1 VAPLR
6 LRPIL
11 HSLFALIFF
20 GHVLD
25 AQTFTAALTGT
36 AKDPSGSPVPSARIS
51 IINKATN
58 QRTEIVSSNDGSYA
72 ASQLQPGAY
81 RVEVS
86 APGFKNLTRDGIVLQ
101 INQQAQLDFSLDV
114 GDVSE
119 KVEVKGDVSLLETE
133 SSSLGSVVDNNLITN
148 LPMNTRNVYSLVF
161 LTPGVTGSVNNTY
174 GGTSYSVNGV
184 RPSLMDTLI
193 DGVSAAIPTVNGFT
207 GITVFPS
214 IDAVQ
219 EFKLQAQNY
228 PSEYGRSLGSVMN
241 IIFKSGANQIHGAG
255 FEFLRNSV
263 LDSNNFFS
271 NRNGTSLSSFKR
283 NQFGGMVS
291 GPIRKDK
298 TFFLV
303 NYEGLRERSYDT
315 TLVSVPTQRQR
326 AGDFSQTFAAN
337 GQLVRIF
344 DPFSLPPA
352 GTPNAVRSQFPG
364 NVIPANRMDP
374 VAAKVIGYYPLPNI
388 AGNALTGANNYFQA
402 GSHPLNIDQGDV
414 RIDQNIT
421 EAQHLFGRYSRRFQ
435 EDAPAQLFPSS
446 VAVAEGQSNNQNSV
460 HAGVIGYTNSL
471 SANTVL
477 SATIGYS
484 RVLFRFLNRSLGFEP
499 SELGFPEL
507 LNTAQDS
514 QLFPAFSV
522 GGYRSLGGNDNRSSS
537 FQNWSMLASISHTAG
552 RHTFKFG
559 YEGRI
564 IQSNTGEARPASF
577 NFGADFTQGP
587 IPTVASSTSGNGV
600 ASLLLGAGTNG
611 SVINNFKNV
620 AATSWYEAGYV
631 QDDWRVTQRLTL
643 NLGVRYDIDLPRTER
658 YNRFNTFNPSVPS
671 PLSTVFPGLSGGLE
685 FAGVGGNPRTQYDV
699 EWRHLAPRIGLAYKA
714 NDKTVVR
721 AAYAHL
727 YGPSTQQAQGTV
739 GPYGFRS
746 ETAWQSSIDGV
757 RPTNLLSNPFPS
769 GVISPTGS
777 SLGLLTQVGGPIEA
791 PLRHTPTPYSIQWNF
806 GIERQ
811 LPANT
816 LLQVSYVGNRGL
828 QLSRGGEGGFNLN
841 QLDPSYLS
849 LGNALNDQVPN
860 PFYSVNAVGILAS
873 PTVRRAQLL
882 LPYPQFSTIR
892 PLFSAGAS
900 SNYHALQIAFSKRLS
915 SGVEFTGSYV
925 WSKTI
930 DDGQDYQN
938 SYDIREARGLSSI
951 DTPHRFVSSVI
962 CEFPFGKGRKFGN
975 SMNRY
980 LEAVVGGWQVN
991 GIITLQSG
999 TPITIS
1005 ANNTSGLGADIT
1017 RANNNGQSAELSGD
1031 AVSRL
1036 NRWFDTSVFSQPAP
1050 FTLGNVR
1057 VLPDV
1062 RNDTVKNLD
1071 LSLFKEFQI
1080 LERAR
1085 MQFRAESFNLFNHPV
1100 FGTPNTSVTSN
1111 TFGVVTSQ
1119 SNSPRQIQ
1127 FGLKFLW

>member
-1 VAPLR
+1 LR
-6 LRPIL
+6 LFLALL
-11 HSLFALIFF
+11 HALF
-20 GHVLD
+20 VLTLLGQMLG
-25 AQTFTAALTGT
+25 AQTFTATLTGT
-36 AKDPSGSPVPSARIS
+36 AKDPSGSPVSGARIA
-51 IINKATN
+51 IINTATN
-58 QRTEIVSSNDGSYA
+58 QRIEMISAADGNYTA
-72 ASQLQPGAY
+72 TQLQPGTY
-81 RVEVS
+81 RVEVT
-86 APGFKNLTRDGIVLQ
+86 AIGFKNLTRDGIVLQ
-101 INQQAQLDFSLDV
+101 INQQAQLDLHLEV
-114 GDVSE
+114 GDVGE
-119 KVEVKGDVSLLETE
+119 RVEVKGDVSLLETE
-133 SSSLGSVVDNNLITN
+133 SSSVGTVVDNKLITN
-148 LPMNTRNVYSLVF
+148 LPLNTRNVYSLVF
-161 LTPGVTGSVNNTY
+161 LTPGVAGSVNNTY

-184 RPSLMDTLI
+184 RPSLMDTLV

-219 EFKLQAQNY
+219 EFKILAQNF
-228 PSEYGRSLGSVMN
+228 PAEYGRSLGSVMN
-241 IIFKSGANQIHGAG
+241 IIFKSGTNQIHGAA

-263 LDSNNFFS
+263 LDANNFFS
-271 NRNGTSLSSFKR
+271 NRNGTDLSSFKR
-283 NQFGGMVS
+283 NQFGSMIS
-291 GPIRKDK
+291 GPIRSDK
-298 TFFLV
+298 TFFLF

-315 TLVSVPTQRQR
+315 TLTSVPTQLQR
-326 AGDFSQTFAAN
+326 SGDFSQTFAPN
-337 GQLVRIF
+337 GQLIRIY

-352 GTPNAVRSQFPG
+352 GTPNAVRTQFPN
-364 NVIPANRMDP
+364 NVIPANRIDP
-374 VAAKVIGYYPLPNI
+374 VAAKVISYYPLPNVP
-388 AGNALTGANNYFQA
+388 GNALTGANNYFQA

-414 RIDQNIT
+414 RIDHNIT

-435 EDAPAQLFPSS
+435 EDAPAQLFPSN

-460 HAGVIGYTNSL
+460 NAGVIGYTNSL

-477 SATIGYS
+477 SATVGYS

-499 SELGFPEL
+499 SELGFPDT

-514 QLFPAFSV
+514 QLFPAFNVS
-522 GGYRSLGGNDNRSSS
+522 GYRSLGGNDNRRSS
-537 FQNWSMLASISHTAG
+537 FQNWSMLASISHTTG

-577 NFGADFTQGP
+577 SFGTDFTQGP
-587 IPTVASSTSGNGV
+587 IPTVASSTSGNGI
-600 ASLLLGAGTNG
+600 ASLLLGAGTTG

-631 QDDWRVTQRLTL
+631 QDDWRITPRLTL

-658 YNRFNTFNPSVPS
+658 YNRFNTFNPSVVS
-671 PLSTVFPGLSGGLE
+671 PLATVFPGLTGGLE
-685 FAGVGGNPRTQYDV
+685 FAGVNGNSRSQYDL
-699 EWRHLAPRIGLAYKA
+699 EWRHLAPRIGVAYQV
-714 NDKTVVR
+714 NQSTVIR
-721 AAYAHL
+721 AAYSHL

-746 ETAWQSSIDGV
+746 ETPWQSSIDGV
-757 RPTNLLSNPFPS
+757 RPTNLLSNPFPF
-769 GVISPTGS
+769 GTIPPTGS
-777 SLGLLTQVGGPIEA
+777 SLALLTQVGGPIEA
-791 PLRHTPTPYSIQWNF
+791 PLRHTPTPYTIQWSF
-806 GIERQ
+806 GIQRQ

-816 LLQVSYVGNRGL
+816 LLLVSYVGNRGL

-841 QLDPSYLS
+841 QLDPRYLS
-849 LGNALNDQVPN
+849 LGSELNDQVPN
-860 PFYSVNAVGILAS
+860 PFYTVNPVGILAS

-900 SNYHALQIAFSKRLS
+900 SNYHALQVAFSKRLS
-915 SGVEFTGSYV
+915 YNVEFTGSYV

-930 DDGQDYQN
+930 DEGQDYQN
-938 SYDIREARGLSSI
+938 SYNIREARGLSSI
-951 DTPHRFVSSVI
+951 DIPHRFVASVI
-962 CEFPFGKGRKFGN
+962 YQFPFGKDRKFAT

-991 GIITLQSG
+991 GIVTLQSG
-999 TPITIS
+999 APISVT

-1017 RANNNGQSAELSGD
+1017 RANNNGNSAKLSGD

-1062 RNDTVKNLD
+1062 RADTVKNLD

-1080 LERAR
+1080 AERAQ

-1100 FGTPNTSVTSN
+1100 FSAPNGSVTSN
-1111 TFGVVTSQ
+1111 TFGAVTSQ
-1119 SNSPRQIQ
+1119 SNVPRQIQ